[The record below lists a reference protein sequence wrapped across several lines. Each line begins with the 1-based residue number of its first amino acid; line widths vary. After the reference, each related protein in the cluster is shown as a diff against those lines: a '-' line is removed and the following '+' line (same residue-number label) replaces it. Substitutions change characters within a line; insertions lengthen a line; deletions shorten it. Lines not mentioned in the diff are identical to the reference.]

1 MGFAIRRDDGEMDAF
16 TKQIF
21 ASYDDAYEE
30 LERYYRN
37 FCCSDDERVEYSIV
51 KLDEKIDGIG
61 SIYS

>member
-30 LERYYRN
+30 LERYYRD
-37 FCCSDDERVEYSIV
+37 FCCSDDERVEYSII
-51 KLDEKIDGIG
+51 KLDEKN
-61 SIYS
+61 